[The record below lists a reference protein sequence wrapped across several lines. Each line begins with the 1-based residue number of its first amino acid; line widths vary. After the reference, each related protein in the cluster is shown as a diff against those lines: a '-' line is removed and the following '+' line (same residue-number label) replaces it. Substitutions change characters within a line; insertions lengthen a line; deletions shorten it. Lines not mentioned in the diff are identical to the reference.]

1 MTDSIDYDRAKEL
14 AASPDP
20 AVRLEL
26 AKRQDVRPEI
36 LYFLAV
42 DEAEEVRHA
51 IADND
56 ATPAQAHILLAND
69 ASSAVRTRLAE
80 KVTRLLPGLSGEE
93 AGKARDFA
101 IQTLEL
107 LARDELTRIRALLSE
122 ALKSADNVPHH
133 VIKQLAQDVEVIVS
147 APVLQF
153 SPLLTDDDLRE
164 IVAASAQSGALSAI
178 ARRIGLSAGV
188 SDAIV
193 ATRDVSA
200 VAALLANDSAQIREE
215 TLDLILDT
223 APSHEQW
230 HEPLVQRPNLPGK
243 AAKRIAG
250 FVAASLLNRLAS
262 RQDLPADTLAEV
274 RQVME
279 QRLDVKLEQEKPPAE
294 KPGAEKPGTEKPAA
308 EKPGIE
314 AAAAEGKE
322 KEEGKP
328 KAAKEKEAEP
338 QNSMA
343 EAEEKVKKLIKAKK
357 LDNDAVQE
365 AIERND
371 RNFVLQ
377 ALVQNGIIP
386 LSVIQKAIE
395 ARNGRLITAL
405 VWRAKFSMRTAV
417 MVQRDIAKVPPR
429 MMLNA
434 RNGTDYPLGKAELE
448 EQLKIL
454 GL

>member
-1 MTDSIDYDRAKEL
+1 MTDSGIDYEKAKAL

-26 AKRQDVRPEI
+26 ARRADMQPEI

-42 DEAEEVRHA
+42 DEAEEVRRA
-51 IADND
+51 IVENE
-56 ATPAQAHILLAND
+56 ATPAQAHLLLAND
-69 ASSAVRTRLAE
+69 ASGAVRERLAE
-80 KVTRLLPGLSGEE
+80 KLARLLPGLSDEE
-93 AGKARDFA
+93 AGKARDVA
-101 IQTLEL
+101 IQTVEL
-107 LARDELTRIRALLSE
+107 LARDELTRIRAALSE
-122 ALKSADNVPHH
+122 GLKSADNVPHH
-133 VIKQLAQDVEVIVS
+133 LIKQLAQDVELIVS

-178 ARRIGLSAGV
+178 AKRIGLSAGV
-188 SDAIV
+188 SEVIV

-215 TLDLILDT
+215 TLDLILDA
-223 APSHEQW
+223 APSHEPW

-250 FVAASLLNRLAS
+250 FVAASLLQRLAD
-262 RQDLPADTLAEV
+262 RKDLPADALAGV

-279 QRLDVKLEQEKPPAE
+279 QRLDVKLE
-294 KPGAEKPGTEKPAA
+294 AA
-308 EKPGIE
+308 DE
-314 AAAAEGKE
+314 
-322 KEEGKP
+322 P
-328 KAAKEKEAEP
+328 KAADDKAKAAQEAKAEP
-338 QNSMA
+338 SSMA
-343 EAEEKVKKLIKAKK
+343 EAEEKVKKLIKANK
-357 LDNDAVQE
+357 LDNDVVQE
-365 AIERND
+365 AIENNE

-377 ALVQNGIIP
+377 ALVQNGRIP

-395 ARNGRLITAL
+395 ARNGRLVTAL

-434 RNGTDYPLGKAELE
+434 RNGTDYPIGKAELE
-448 EQLKIL
+448 EQLRIL